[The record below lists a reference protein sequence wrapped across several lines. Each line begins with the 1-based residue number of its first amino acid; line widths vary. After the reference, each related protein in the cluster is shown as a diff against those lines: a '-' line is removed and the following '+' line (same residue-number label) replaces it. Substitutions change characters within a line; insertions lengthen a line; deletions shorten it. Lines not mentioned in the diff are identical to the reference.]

1 MNEEA
6 TRYPLTWPTG
16 WPRTQYRQEAR
27 FQSRADYSTNGH
39 ARTRLK
45 LSDSFGRLESELN
58 LLRASGVLVSSNLT
72 LGVRGDPL
80 ANQPEP
86 PDPGAAV
93 YFKLKGKDRVLACD
107 RWNRTAANLAAIAAH
122 IKAIRAVDRYGV
134 GTLDQAFAGYDRLPA
149 PGADNRPAWRH
160 VFKFGDSESVS
171 AEKLN
176 ERYRAHAKAIADG
189 GGDTHGAMVAINV
202 ARDMAM
208 VEIGK

>member
-1 MNEEA
+1 MNDEA

-16 WPRTQYRQEAR
+16 WPRTQYRGEAR

-39 ARTRLK
+39 ARMKLR
-45 LSDSFGRLESELN
+45 LSDSFNRLESELN
-58 LLRASGVLVSSNLT
+58 LLRASAIIVSSNLV
-72 LGVRGDPL
+72 LGIRGDPL
-80 ANQPEP
+80 ANQAEP
-86 PDPGAAV
+86 RDPGAAV

-149 PGADNRPAWRH
+149 PGADNRPAWRQI
-160 VFKFGDSESVS
+160 FKFGDTAPVT
-171 AEKLN
+171 AADVQA
-176 ERYRAHAKAIADG
+176 RYRALAKEIADG

-202 ARDMAM
+202 ARDMAIA
-208 VEIGK
+208 EIGE